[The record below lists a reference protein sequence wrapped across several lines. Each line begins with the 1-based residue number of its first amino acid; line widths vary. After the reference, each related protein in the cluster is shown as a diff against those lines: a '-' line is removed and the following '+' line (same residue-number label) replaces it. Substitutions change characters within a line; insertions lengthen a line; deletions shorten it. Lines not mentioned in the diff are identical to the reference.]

1 MLNKMKEESSRHKQE
16 QERRSREVAQLRKA
30 NRKHENQI
38 RSLEAEK
45 RAKDVVLKRRQEE
58 VTALRRNQFSGMSN
72 KASGRVNMRKGGSPP
87 LILSFPP
94 TSSKPPAG
102 RTEGYRGVAAM
113 QRKLSTFSPK
123 IARQKWSVLEKNIT
137 QISITK
143 KTIADLEH
151 QLERWVCCC
160 KFVIIMLKLARCM
173 LVIFVSFL

>member
-1 MLNKMKEESSRHKQE
+1 MLNKMKEESQRHKLE
-16 QERRSREVAQLRKA
+16 QERRNREMAQLRKA

-72 KASGRVNMRKGGSPP
+72 KASGRVGNRKGGSSPP

-94 TSSKPPAG
+94 TSSKPPVG
-102 RTEGYRGVAAM
+102 RTEGYRGVAAL
-113 QRKLSTFSPK
+113 QRKVSTFSPK
-123 IARQKWSVLEKNIT
+123 VARQKWSMLEKNIT

-151 QLERWVCCC
+151 QLEW
-160 KFVIIMLKLARCM
+160 
-173 LVIFVSFL
+173 

>member
-1 MLNKMKEESSRHKQE
+1 MLNKMKEESTRHKLE

-72 KASGRVNMRKGGSPP
+72 KASGRVNVRKGGSSTP

-94 TSSKPPAG
+94 TSSKPPVG
-102 RTEGYRGVAAM
+102 RTEGYRGVPAL
-113 QRKLSTFSPK
+113 QRKMSTFSPK
-123 IARQKWSVLEKNIT
+123 IARQRWSVLEKNIT
-137 QISITK
+137 QTSLTK
-143 KTIADLEH
+143 STIAEFEK
-151 QLERWVCCC
+151 QLERWVA
-160 KFVIIMLKLARCM
+160 FLKM
-173 LVIFVSFL
+173 FDS